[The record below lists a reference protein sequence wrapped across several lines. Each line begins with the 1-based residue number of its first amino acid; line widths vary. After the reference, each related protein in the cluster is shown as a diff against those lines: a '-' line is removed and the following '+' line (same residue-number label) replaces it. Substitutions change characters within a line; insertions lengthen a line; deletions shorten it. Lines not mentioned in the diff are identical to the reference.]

1 MSEENMKVSYNKTV
15 DELVTVDE
23 ETRKLVENILKDI
36 KFSYDINKKQF
47 TSTIEHKFFG
57 NCSIMTGKCI
67 WLYGNHSIAAPYYVI
82 GHMYYLIN
90 RNAVSGEKYLRIFLQ
105 NYAERNRLWIDK
117 VNKDKTFEEV
127 NKILMAIGIYYRFA
141 EDMCN
146 IEMVYFQSD
155 ATIDSIL
162 ISPFHLDR
170 FKDPEVF
177 ALLKTLAYTNIK
189 CCDDSHKQELNN
201 LHSIQIVK
209 TVVNFI
215 NKLYLD
221 KKEEE

>member
-1 MSEENMKVSYNKTV
+1 MGEENMKVSYNEII

-23 ETRKLVENILKDI
+23 ETRKLVEDILKDI
-36 KFSYDINKKQF
+36 KFGYDINKKQF

-57 NCSIMTGKCI
+57 KCSIMTGKCI
-67 WLYGNHSIAAPYYVI
+67 WLYGNHAIAAPYYVI
-82 GHMYYLIN
+82 SHMYYLIN

-105 NYAERNRLWIDK
+105 NYAERNRLWVDK

-127 NKILMAIGIYYRFA
+127 NKILMAIGIYYRFT

-155 ATIDSIL
+155 ATIDPIL

-177 ALLKTLAYTNIK
+177 ALLKTLAYMNIK